1 VGLENAARDTSNQPC
16 PQLSLVEDDVM
27 LLEVAQ
33 LEQAWLQ
40 AEAIADEAKKEAERA
55 SQALSKRNGRVVDAS
70 EVKVLLTSVQQA
82 KQRQEE
88 AELVASDA
96 FDRFWQAKDQRQVN
110 A

>member
-1 VGLENAARDTSNQPC
+1 
-16 PQLSLVEDDVM
+16 M
-27 LLEVAQ
+27 LMEVTQ

-55 SQALSKRNGRVVDAS
+55 SHALHVKNGKVCDAT
-70 EVKVLLTSVQQA
+70 EVKVLLTHAQQA

-88 AELVASDA
+88 AEQRANAA
-96 FDRFWQAKDQRQVN
+96 FDRFWQAKDQRQVH